1 MKVKI
6 HTTLGDITVRLY
18 DQTPLHRDNF
28 IKLVKEGYYN
38 GTLFH
43 RVIKDFM
50 VQGGDPDSK
59 GAPKGKSLGTGG
71 PGYTVPAEI
80 KPDLFHKRGALAAAR
95 QGDQVNPQRNSSGSQ
110 FYIVTGQVYD
120 KDQIKEIED
129 QGYDFTDN
137 EAEIYSS
144 NGGTPWLDGG
154 YTIFG
159 QVFDGLDIVFDV
171 QNVDT
176 DDSDKP
182 KKDVTIEYVKVSEY
196 KDEPVRFNIS
206 DYKK

>member
-1 MKVKI
+1 M
-6 HTTLGDITVRLY
+6 
-18 DQTPLHRDNF
+18 
-28 IKLVKEGYYN
+28 
-38 GTLFH
+38 
-43 RVIKDFM
+43 
-50 VQGGDPDSK
+50 
-59 GAPKGKSLGTGG
+59 
-71 PGYTVPAEI
+71 
-80 KPDLFHKRGALAAAR
+80 
-95 QGDQVNPQRNSSGSQ
+95 
-110 FYIVTGQVYD
+110 YD

-171 QNVDT
+171 QNVET